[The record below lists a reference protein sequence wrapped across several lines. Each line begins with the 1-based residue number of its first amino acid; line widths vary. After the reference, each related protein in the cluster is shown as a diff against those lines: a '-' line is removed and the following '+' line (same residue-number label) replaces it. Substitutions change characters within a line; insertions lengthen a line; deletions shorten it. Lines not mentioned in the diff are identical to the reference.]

1 MRRFS
6 RTVLDLV
13 ICFLLTLA
21 SAKVAWS
28 LPMPDEAT
36 VRELIPFASWQKQFK
51 ITEGKDRGRVVS
63 LISRPDLSNEK
74 RWKLIFGDY
83 AAIHVVRGSD
93 GGGLVMERLDL
104 IKNNSFIVYE
114 PALPILP
121 ADINSSDLMRSETG
135 YKMYNLET
143 GKLKRGGRVT
153 HLLKPPSH
161 SQFDTP
167 AGLLDGYYVEIDHL
181 MDMEY
186 RSQLHLTM
194 RLGYRVNEGLVNAA
208 GHYTVTK
215 LGIFTA
221 TKAAGAALFTR

>member
-1 MRRFS
+1 MRRFPC
-6 RTVLDLV
+6 LV
-13 ICFLLTLA
+13 INLLVCFLVTFA
-21 SAKVAWS
+21 SAKVGWS
-28 LPMPDEAT
+28 FPMSNEAT
-36 VRELIPFASWQKQFK
+36 VRELIPLASWQKQFK

-63 LISRPDLSNEK
+63 LISQPDLSNEK
-74 RWKLIFGDY
+74 RWKIIFGDY

-93 GGGLVMERLDL
+93 GALMMERLDL
-104 IKNNSFIVYE
+104 VKNDSYILYE
-114 PALPILP
+114 PALPIMP
-121 ADINSSDLMRSETG
+121 ANINSSVMRSETG

-153 HLLKPPSH
+153 HLLKPPSF

-167 AGLLDGYYVEIDHL
+167 AGLFEGYYVEIDHL
-181 MDMEY
+181 MNMEY

-215 LGIFTA
+215 LGVFTA
-221 TKAAGAALFTR
+221 TKAAGAVLFIR

>member
-1 MRRFS
+1 MRRLP
-6 RTVLDLV
+6 RIVLDLV

-21 SAKVAWS
+21 SATVAWS
-28 LPMPDEAT
+28 FPMLKEAT
-36 VRELIPFASWQKQFK
+36 VRELIPLASWQKQFK

-63 LISRPDLSNEK
+63 LISQPDLSNEK

-93 GGGLVMERLDL
+93 GALMMERLDL
-104 IKNNSFIVYE
+104 VKNDSYILYE
-114 PALPILP
+114 PALPIMP
-121 ADINSSDLMRSETG
+121 ANINSSVMRSETG

-153 HLLKPPSH
+153 HLLKPPSF

-167 AGLLDGYYVEIDHL
+167 AGLFEGYYVEIDHL

-194 RLGYRVNEGLVNAA
+194 GFGYRLNEGPVYAS

-215 LGIFTA
+215 LGVFTA
-221 TKAAGAALFTR
+221 TKAAGAALFIR

>member
-1 MRRFS
+1 MRRLP
-6 RTVLDLV
+6 RIVLDLV

-21 SAKVAWS
+21 SATVAWS
-28 LPMPDEAT
+28 FPMSNEAT
-36 VRELIPFASWQKQFK
+36 VRELIPLASWQKQFK

-63 LISRPDLSNEK
+63 LISQPHLSNEK

-93 GGGLVMERLDL
+93 GALMMERLDL
-104 IKNNSFIVYE
+104 VKNDSYILYE
-114 PALPILP
+114 PALPIMP
-121 ADINSSDLMRSETG
+121 ANINSSVMRSETG

-143 GKLKRGGRVT
+143 GKLKRGGRIT
-153 HLLKPPSH
+153 HLLKPPSFSH
-161 SQFDTP
+161 FDTP
-167 AGLLDGYYVEIDHL
+167 AGLFEGYYVEIDHL

-194 RLGYRVNEGLVNAA
+194 GLGYRLNEGPVYAS

-215 LGIFTA
+215 LGVFTA
-221 TKAAGAALFTR
+221 TKAAGAALFIR

>member
-1 MRRFS
+1 MRRLP
-6 RTVLDLV
+6 RIVLDLV

-21 SAKVAWS
+21 SATVAWS
-28 LPMPDEAT
+28 FPMPHEAS
-36 VRELIPFASWQKQFK
+36 VRELIPLASWQKQFK

-63 LISRPDLSNEK
+63 LISQPDLSNEK

-93 GGGLVMERLDL
+93 GALMMERLDL
-104 IKNNSFIVYE
+104 VKNDSYILYE
-114 PALPILP
+114 PALPIMP
-121 ADINSSDLMRSETG
+121 ANINSSVMRSETG

-153 HLLKPPSH
+153 HLLKPPSF

-167 AGLLDGYYVEIDHL
+167 AGLFEGYYVEIDHL

-194 RLGYRVNEGLVNAA
+194 GLGYRLNEGPVYAS

-215 LGIFTA
+215 LGVFTA
-221 TKAAGAALFTR
+221 TKAAGAALFIR

>member
-1 MRRFS
+1 MRRLP
-6 RTVLDLV
+6 RIVLDLV

-21 SAKVAWS
+21 SATVAWS
-28 LPMPDEAT
+28 FPMSNEAT
-36 VRELIPFASWQKQFK
+36 VRELIPLASWQKQFK

-63 LISRPDLSNEK
+63 LISQPDLSNEK

-93 GGGLVMERLDL
+93 GALMMERLDL
-104 IKNNSFIVYE
+104 VKNDSYILYE
-114 PALPILP
+114 PALPIMP
-121 ADINSSDLMRSETG
+121 ANINSSVMRSETG

-153 HLLKPPSH
+153 HLLKPPSF

-167 AGLLDGYYVEIDHL
+167 AGLFEGYYVEIDHL

-194 RLGYRVNEGLVNAA
+194 GLGYRLNEGPVYAS

-215 LGIFTA
+215 LGVFTA
-221 TKAAGAALFTR
+221 TKAAGAALFIR

>member
-1 MRRFS
+1 MRRLP
-6 RTVLDLV
+6 RIVLDLV

-21 SAKVAWS
+21 SATVAWS
-28 LPMPDEAT
+28 FPMLKEAT
-36 VRELIPFASWQKQFK
+36 VRELIPLASWQKQFK

-63 LISRPDLSNEK
+63 LISQPHLSNEK

-93 GGGLVMERLDL
+93 GALMMERLDL
-104 IKNNSFIVYE
+104 VKNDSYILYE
-114 PALPILP
+114 PALPIMP
-121 ADINSSDLMRSETG
+121 ANINSSVMRSETG

-153 HLLKPPSH
+153 HLLKPPSF

-167 AGLLDGYYVEIDHL
+167 AGLFEGYYVEIDHL

-194 RLGYRVNEGLVNAA
+194 GLGYRLNEGPVYAS

-215 LGIFTA
+215 LGVFTA
-221 TKAAGAALFTR
+221 TKAAGAALFIR

>member
-1 MRRFS
+1 MLRLPRI
-6 RTVLDLV
+6 VLDLV

-28 LPMPDEAT
+28 FPMSNEAT
-36 VRELIPFASWQKQFK
+36 VRELIPLASWQKQFK

-63 LISRPDLSNEK
+63 LISQPDLSNEK

-83 AAIHVVRGSD
+83 AAIHMVRGSD
-93 GGGLVMERLDL
+93 GALMMERLDL
-104 IKNNSFIVYE
+104 VKNDSYILYQ
-114 PALPILP
+114 PALPIMP
-121 ADINSSDLMRSETG
+121 ANINSSVMRSETG

-153 HLLKPPSH
+153 HLLKPPSF

-167 AGLLDGYYVEIDHL
+167 AGLFEGYYVEIDHL

-194 RLGYRVNEGLVNAA
+194 GLGYRLNEGPVYAS

-215 LGIFTA
+215 LGVFTA
-221 TKAAGAALFTR
+221 TKAAGAALFIR

>member
-1 MRRFS
+1 MLRLPRI
-6 RTVLDLV
+6 VLDLV

-28 LPMPDEAT
+28 FPMSNEAT
-36 VRELIPFASWQKQFK
+36 VRELIPLASWQKQFK

-63 LISRPDLSNEK
+63 LISQPDLSNEK
-74 RWKLIFGDY
+74 RWNLIFGDY

-93 GGGLVMERLDL
+93 GALMMERLDL
-104 IKNNSFIVYE
+104 VKNDSYILYE
-114 PALPILP
+114 PALPIMP
-121 ADINSSDLMRSETG
+121 ANINSSVMRSETG

-167 AGLLDGYYVEIDHL
+167 AGLFEGYYVEIDPL

-194 RLGYRVNEGLVNAA
+194 RFGYRLNEGLVNAA

-215 LGIFTA
+215 L
-221 TKAAGAALFTR
+221 

>member
-1 MRRFS
+1 MLRLPRI
-6 RTVLDLV
+6 VLDLV

-21 SAKVAWS
+21 SATVAWS
-28 LPMPDEAT
+28 FPMSNEAT
-36 VRELIPFASWQKQFK
+36 VRELIPLASWQKQFK

-63 LISRPDLSNEK
+63 LISQPHLSNEK

-93 GGGLVMERLDL
+93 GALMMERLDL
-104 IKNNSFIVYE
+104 VKNDSYILYE
-114 PALPILP
+114 PALPIMP
-121 ADINSSDLMRSETG
+121 ANINSSVMRSETG

-153 HLLKPPSH
+153 HLLKPPSF

-167 AGLLDGYYVEIDHL
+167 AGLFEGYYVEIDHL

-194 RLGYRVNEGLVNAA
+194 GLGYRLNEGPVYAS

-215 LGIFTA
+215 LGVFTA
-221 TKAAGAALFTR
+221 TKAAGAALFIR

>member
-1 MRRFS
+1 MRRFPPI
-6 RTVLDLV
+6 VLDLV
-13 ICFLLTLA
+13 ICFLLTLV

-93 GGGLVMERLDL
+93 GALVMERLDL
-104 IKNNSFIVYE
+104 IKNNSYIVYE
-114 PALPILP
+114 PALPIMP
-121 ADINSSDLMRSETG
+121 ANINSSDLMRSETG

-143 GKLKRGGRVT
+143 GKFKRGGGVT
-153 HLLKPPSH
+153 HLLKPTTQL
-161 SQFDTP
+161 QFDTP

-194 RLGYRVNEGLVNAA
+194 GLGYRLNEGPVYAS
-208 GHYTVTK
+208 GHYTVTR
-215 LGIFTA
+215 LGVFTT

>member
-1 MRRFS
+1 MRRFPRIVS
-6 RTVLDLV
+6 NLV
-13 ICFLLTLA
+13 ICFLLTLV

-93 GGGLVMERLDL
+93 GGLVIERLDL

-114 PALPILP
+114 PALPIMP

-153 HLLKPPSH
+153 HLLKPPSF
-161 SQFDTP
+161 SQVDTP

-215 LGIFTA
+215 LGVFTA

>member
-1 MRRFS
+1 MRR
-6 RTVLDLV
+6 LPCLV
-13 ICFLLTLA
+13 INLVVCFLVTFA
-21 SAKVAWS
+21 SAKFAWS
-28 LPMPDEAT
+28 FPMSTEAT
-36 VRELIPFASWQKQFK
+36 VRELIPLASWQKQFK

-63 LISRPDLSNEK
+63 LISQPDLSNEK

-93 GGGLVMERLDL
+93 GALMMERLDL
-104 IKNNSFIVYE
+104 VKNDSYILYE
-114 PALPILP
+114 PALPIMP
-121 ADINSSDLMRSETG
+121 ANINSSAMRSETG

-153 HLLKPPSH
+153 HMLRPPSF

-167 AGLLDGYYVEIDHL
+167 AGLFEGYYVEIDHL

-194 RLGYRVNEGLVNAA
+194 GLGYRLNEGPVYAS

-215 LGIFTA
+215 LGVFTA
-221 TKAAGAALFTR
+221 TKAAGAALFIR

>member
-1 MRRFS
+1 MRRFP
-6 RTVLDLV
+6 RIILDLV
-13 ICFLLTLA
+13 ICFLLTFA

-28 LPMPDEAT
+28 LPMPHEAT
-36 VRELIPFASWQKQFK
+36 VRELIPLASWQKQFR
-51 ITEGKDRGRVVS
+51 ITEGKDRGRVVA
-63 LISRPDLSNEK
+63 LISRPDPSNEK

-83 AAIHVVRGSD
+83 AAIHVMRGSD
-93 GGGLVMERLDL
+93 GALMMERLDL
-104 IKNNSFIVYE
+104 IKNHSYIVYE
-114 PALPILP
+114 PALPVMP
-121 ADINSSDLMRSETG
+121 ADINSSDPMRHETG

-153 HLLKPPSH
+153 HLLRPPSY

-167 AGLLDGYYVEIDHL
+167 AGLFDGYYVEIDHR

-194 RLGYRVNEGLVNAA
+194 RLGYRSNEGLVYAS

-215 LGIFTA
+215 LGLFIA
-221 TKAAGAALFTR
+221 TKAAGAALFTK

>member
-6 RTVLDLV
+6 CSVINLV
-13 ICFLLTLA
+13 VCFLVTFA

-28 LPMPDEAT
+28 FPMSNEAT
-36 VRELIPFASWQKQFK
+36 VRELIPLASWQKQFK
-51 ITEGKDRGRVVS
+51 ITAGKDRGRVVS
-63 LISRPDLSNEK
+63 LISQPDLSNEK

-93 GGGLVMERLDL
+93 GALMIERLDL
-104 IKNNSFIVYE
+104 VKNDSYILYE
-114 PALPILP
+114 PALPIMP
-121 ADINSSDLMRSETG
+121 ANINSSVMRSETG

-153 HLLKPPSH
+153 HLLKPPSF

-167 AGLLDGYYVEIDHL
+167 AGFFEGYYVEIDHL

-194 RLGYRVNEGLVNAA
+194 GLGYRLNEGPVYAS

-215 LGIFTA
+215 LGVFTA
-221 TKAAGAALFTR
+221 TKAAGAALFLR

>member
-1 MRRFS
+1 MLRLPRI
-6 RTVLDLV
+6 VLDLV

-21 SAKVAWS
+21 SATVAWS
-28 LPMPDEAT
+28 FPMPHEAS
-36 VRELIPFASWQKQFK
+36 VRELIPLASWQKQFK

-63 LISRPDLSNEK
+63 LISQPDLSNEK

-93 GGGLVMERLDL
+93 GALMMERLDL
-104 IKNNSFIVYE
+104 VKNDSYILYE
-114 PALPILP
+114 PALPIMP
-121 ADINSSDLMRSETG
+121 ANINASVMRSETG

-153 HLLKPPSH
+153 HLLKPPSF

-167 AGLLDGYYVEIDHL
+167 AGLFEGYYVEIDHL

-194 RLGYRVNEGLVNAA
+194 GLGYRLNEGPVYAS

-215 LGIFTA
+215 LGVFTA
-221 TKAAGAALFTR
+221 TKAAGAALFIR

>member
-1 MRRFS
+1 MRRLPCL
-6 RTVLDLV
+6 VIDLV
-13 ICFLLTLA
+13 VCFLLTFA
-21 SAKVAWS
+21 GAKIAWS
-28 LPMPDEAT
+28 FPMPHEAT
-36 VRELIPFASWQKQFK
+36 VRELIPLASWQKQFR
-51 ITEGKDRGRVVS
+51 ITEGKDRGRVVP
-63 LISRPDLSNEK
+63 LISQPDLSNEK
-74 RWKLIFGDY
+74 RWKLTFGDY

-93 GGGLVMERLDL
+93 GGLVIERLDL

-114 PALPILP
+114 PALPIMP

-167 AGLLDGYYVEIDHL
+167 AGLLDGYHVDIDHL

-215 LGIFTA
+215 LGVFTA

>member
-1 MRRFS
+1 MRRS
-6 RTVLDLV
+6 RVILDLV
-13 ICFLLTLA
+13 SCFLLTLA
-21 SAKVAWS
+21 SAKVTWS
-28 LPMPDEAT
+28 FPMSNEST
-36 VRELIPFASWQKQFK
+36 VRELIPLASWQKQFR

-63 LISRPDLSNEK
+63 LISQPDLLNEK

-93 GGGLVMERLDL
+93 GALMIERLDL
-104 IKNNSFIVYE
+104 VKNHSYILYE
-114 PALPILP
+114 PALPIMP
-121 ADINSSDLMRSETG
+121 ANINSSVMRSETG

-153 HLLKPPSH
+153 HLLKPPSF

-167 AGLLDGYYVEIDHL
+167 AGLFEGYYVEIDHL

-194 RLGYRVNEGLVNAA
+194 GLGYRLNEGPVYAS

-215 LGIFTA
+215 LGVFTA

>member
-1 MRRFS
+1 MRRLP
-6 RTVLDLV
+6 RIVLDLV

-21 SAKVAWS
+21 SATVAWS
-28 LPMPDEAT
+28 FPMPHEAS
-36 VRELIPFASWQKQFK
+36 VRELIPLASWQKQFK
-51 ITEGKDRGRVVS
+51 ITEGKDRGRVVA
-63 LISRPDLSNEK
+63 LISQPDPSNEK
-74 RWKLIFGDY
+74 RWKLSFGDY
-83 AAIHVVRGSD
+83 ATIHVLRGSD
-93 GGGLVMERLDL
+93 GGLVIERLDL
-104 IKNNSFIVYE
+104 IKSHSYIVYN
-114 PALPILP
+114 PALPIMP
-121 ADINSSDLMRSETG
+121 ADINSSDVMRGETG

-167 AGLLDGYYVEIDHL
+167 AGLINGYYIEIDHL

-194 RLGYRVNEGLVNAA
+194 GLGYRLNEGPVYAS

-215 LGIFTA
+215 LGVFTA
-221 TKAAGAALFTR
+221 TKAAGAALFIR

>member
-6 RTVLDLV
+6 CSVINLV
-13 ICFLLTLA
+13 VCFLVTSA

-28 LPMPDEAT
+28 FPMPNEST
-36 VRELIPFASWQKQFK
+36 VRELIPLASWQKQFK

-63 LISRPDLSNEK
+63 LISQPHLSNEK

-93 GGGLVMERLDL
+93 GALMMERLDL
-104 IKNNSFIVYE
+104 VKNDSYILYE
-114 PALPILP
+114 PALPIMP
-121 ADINSSDLMRSETG
+121 ANINSSVMRSETG

-143 GKLKRGGRVT
+143 GKLKRGGRIT
-153 HLLKPPSH
+153 HLLKPPSFSH
-161 SQFDTP
+161 FDTP
-167 AGLLDGYYVEIDHL
+167 AGLFEGYYVEIDHL

-194 RLGYRVNEGLVNAA
+194 GLGYRLNEGPVYAS

-215 LGIFTA
+215 LGVFTA
-221 TKAAGAALFTR
+221 TKAAGAALFIR

>member
-1 MRRFS
+1 MLRLPRI
-6 RTVLDLV
+6 VLDLV

-21 SAKVAWS
+21 SATVAWS
-28 LPMPDEAT
+28 FPMLNEAT
-36 VRELIPFASWQKQFK
+36 VRDLIPLASWQKQFK

-63 LISRPDLSNEK
+63 LISQPDLSNEK

-83 AAIHVVRGSD
+83 AAIHMVRGSD
-93 GGGLVMERLDL
+93 GALMMERLDL
-104 IKNNSFIVYE
+104 VKNDSYILYQ
-114 PALPILP
+114 PALPIMP
-121 ADINSSDLMRSETG
+121 ANINSSVMRSETG

-153 HLLKPPSH
+153 HLLKPPSF

-167 AGLLDGYYVEIDHL
+167 AGLFEGYYVEIDHL

-194 RLGYRVNEGLVNAA
+194 GLGYRLNEGPVYAS

-215 LGIFTA
+215 LGVFTA
-221 TKAAGAALFTR
+221 TKAAGAALFIK

>member
-1 MRRFS
+1 MRRFP
-6 RTVLDLV
+6 RTVLGLV
-13 ICFLLTLA
+13 VCFLFALA
-21 SAKVAWS
+21 SAEVAWS

-36 VRELIPFASWQKQFK
+36 VRELIPFANWQKQFK

-63 LISRPDLSNEK
+63 LISRPDLSNDK
-74 RWKLIFGDY
+74 GWKLTFGDY
-83 AAIHVVRGSD
+83 AAIYVVRGSD
-93 GGGLVMERLDL
+93 GGLVMERLDL
-104 IKNNSFIVYE
+104 IKNNSLIVYE
-114 PALPILP
+114 PALPIMP
-121 ADINSSDLMRSETG
+121 PDINSSDLMRSETG

-143 GKLKRGGRVT
+143 GKLKRGGRIT

-167 AGLLDGYYVEIDHL
+167 AGLLDGYHVDIDHL

-194 RLGYRVNEGLVNAA
+194 RLGYRMNEGLVNAA

-215 LGIFTA
+215 LGVFTA
-221 TKAAGAALFTR
+221 TKAAGAALFSK

>member
-1 MRRFS
+1 
-6 RTVLDLV
+6 
-13 ICFLLTLA
+13 
-21 SAKVAWS
+21 
-28 LPMPDEAT
+28 
-36 VRELIPFASWQKQFK
+36 
-51 ITEGKDRGRVVS
+51 VVP
-63 LISRPDLSNEK
+63 LISQPDFSNEK

-83 AAIHVVRGSD
+83 AAIHVVRGPD
-93 GGGLVMERLDL
+93 GTLMMERLDL
-104 IKNNSFIVYE
+104 VKNQSYVVYE
-114 PALPILP
+114 PALPIMP
-121 ADINSSDLMRSETG
+121 ADINSSDVMRRETG

-167 AGLLDGYYVEIDHL
+167 AGLINGYYIEIDHL

-194 RLGYRVNEGLVNAA
+194 GLGYRLNEGPVYAS

-215 LGIFTA
+215 LGVFTA